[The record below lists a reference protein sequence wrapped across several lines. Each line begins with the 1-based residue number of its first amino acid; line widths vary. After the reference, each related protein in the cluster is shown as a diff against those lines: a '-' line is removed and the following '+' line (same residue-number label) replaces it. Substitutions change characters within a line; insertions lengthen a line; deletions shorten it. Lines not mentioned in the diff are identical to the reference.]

1 MAKITRTEALRHYA
15 QICGPVRKASA
26 LKTIED
32 YLDWGGTSEDSSL
45 KAYLAK
51 LTREGYKIGTV
62 DLARRRIRAFW
73 HALGLHVPRAN
84 LDFDLMQDSAR
95 PALSHQLMEQLR
107 DAALGG
113 QLEPYAAALT
123 IIGVTYGLRVS
134 ELAKIQ
140 PQDVDCEGQRF
151 YVRPSKN
158 GVARWLW
165 MPLAIRPLLDIDWPE
180 VSAAHVGGQFDA
192 IWATVIGTERPPG
205 IAWHS
210 VRRALVRD
218 LSAAGI
224 PDDDVNRFMR
234 WRVGTRQAGPRV
246 LYANPNQTIGEE
258 ATGPGTGDQS
268 PRDIDSRVWSLH
280 PYFPGDDRLTPDG
293 ETPQRHG

>member
-1 MAKITRTEALRHYA
+1 MAKITRAEALARYA
-15 QICGPVRKASA
+15 QICGPVRKASV
-26 LKTIED
+26 LKTIEE

-51 LTREGYKIGTV
+51 LTRDGYKIGTV

-73 HALGLHVPRAN
+73 HALGLHVPRVN
-84 LDFDLMQDSAR
+84 LEFDLMQDSAR

-107 DAALGG
+107 DAALSS
-113 QLEPYAAALT
+113 QLESYQAALT
-123 IIGVTYGLRVS
+123 IIGITYGLRVS
-134 ELAKIQ
+134 ELAKIR
-140 PQDVDCEGQRF
+140 PQDVDCAGQRF
-151 YVRPSKN
+151 YVRPAKN
-158 GVARWLW
+158 GVPRWLW
-165 MPLAIRPLLDIDWPE
+165 IPPAIGPLLDIDWPE

-192 IWATVIGTERPPG
+192 IWATVMGIDRPAG

-246 LYANPNQTIGEE
+246 LYANPNETIGEDD
-258 ATGPGTGDQS
+258 AKMIAHSDS
-268 PRDIDSRVWSLH
+268 LRDVDMRVWDRH
-280 PYFPGDDRLTPDG
+280 PYIRNGG
-293 ETPQRHG
+293 VS

>member
-1 MAKITRTEALRHYA
+1 MAKLTRSEALARYA
-15 QICGPVRKASA
+15 QICGPVRKASV

-32 YLDWGGTSEDSSL
+32 YLNWGGTSEDSSL

-73 HALGLHVPRAN
+73 RALGAHVPRAP
-84 LDFDLMQDSAR
+84 LDFDMMQDSAR
-95 PALSHQLMEQLR
+95 PALSRTLMEHLR
-107 DAALGG
+107 DAALEG
-113 QLEPYAAALT
+113 QLEPYQAALT

-140 PQDVDCEGQRF
+140 PQDVDIAGERF

-158 GVARWLW
+158 GIARWLW
-165 MPLAIRPLLDIDWPE
+165 MPQSIRPLLDIDWPE
-180 VSAAHVGGQFDA
+180 VSTAHVGSHFDA
-192 IWATVIGTERPPG
+192 IWAQVIGTERPPG

-218 LSAAGI
+218 LSGAGI

-234 WRVGTRQAGPRV
+234 WRIGTRQAGPRI
-246 LYANPNQTIGEE
+246 LYANPTTTIGEVTVQDV
-258 ATGPGTGDQS
+258 AHTAS
-268 PRDIDSRVWSLH
+268 LRDVDMTVWDHH
-280 PYFPGDDRLTPDG
+280 PYLTEKG
-293 ETPQRHG
+293 LSV